1 MPPKTRA
8 LDPFQGWLAK
18 VGPAVEDGLQAAL
31 EGAAIAAVPDKLH
44 QAMGHALLEGGKRI
58 RPALCLLACEAAG
71 GSRADALP
79 AALAVEM
86 IHAYSLVHD
95 DLPCMDDDAL
105 RRGRPSVHAAFGEA
119 TAVLAGD
126 ALQALAF
133 ETLAVQADATRARD
147 QLRVLAA
154 ASGRAGMVGGQ
165 VLDMEAEGV
174 QPDAEMV
181 SAIHRAKTGA
191 LFSAAVLMGVRAA
204 GGDGAAWAVY
214 ADAIGRLFQATDDLL
229 DATATT
235 AEIGKTA
242 GKDQVVGKATLVAA
256 LGLDGARAAAESAVQ
271 DATTALPVDEANS
284 RYNVLADLPR
294 MLLARCQ

>member
-1 MPPKTRA
+1 MPPKTET
-8 LDPFQGWLAK
+8 LEPFQAWLSE

-44 QAMGHALLEGGKRI
+44 QAMGHALLDGGKRI
-58 RPALCLLACEAAG
+58 RPALCMLVCEAAG
-71 GSRADALP
+71 GARDDALP
-79 AALAVEM
+79 AALACEM

-105 RRGRPSVHAAFGEA
+105 RRGRPSVHAAYGEA

-133 ETLAVQADATRARD
+133 ETLAVQDDSARARD
-147 QLRVLAA
+147 QVRVLAA

-165 VLDMEAEGV
+165 ALDMEAEGA
-174 QPDAEMV
+174 QPDAAMV

-191 LFSAAVLMGVRAA
+191 LFSAAVLMGARAA
-204 GGDGAAWAVY
+204 GGDGASWVNF

-235 AEIGKTA
+235 DEIGKTA
-242 GKDQVVGKATLVAA
+242 GKDEEVGKATLVAA
-256 LGLDGARAAAESAVQ
+256 LGLDGARAAAELAAQ
-271 DATTALPVDEANS
+271 DAATALPVAEANT
-284 RYNVLADLPR
+284 RYDALADLPR
-294 MLLARCQ
+294 MLLARCR